1 MVAEIPLVVAAHNE
15 EQSIEACLR
24 SLLRAAEVAEAALPV
39 RLLPL
44 VVADRCSDR
53 TEEIAAALG
62 VPVRRVAGGKVAAQR
77 AGVRPAPF
85 LIFSDAD
92 VTVDPPTLR
101 GLCRLLLERPE
112 VQVAYPP
119 RAPLPPRLSSLV
131 AACSYSY
138 TKHEGF
144 QRRRTW
150 FDGKLFAI
158 RRFDVPTTE
167 ALQPRVHG
175 LDPDRFYALHQGI
188 IADDVYLSRKLVHEH
203 GLGALACGGEGCV
216 RFRTPG
222 TLRGMYAYYRRIRR
236 ELERTDLLFPEMAE
250 TGRRFGT
257 RETDWEKFR
266 AASPKDRAFFALFQ
280 GIDAALG
287 LVYAADRAYYQTLAR
302 VDGPS
307 WTRIPETKGLDGG
320 LPGP

>member
-24 SLLRAAEVAEAALPV
+24 SLLRAAEVAEASLPV

-53 TEEIAAALG
+53 TEEIAASLG

-119 RAPLPPRLSSLV
+119 RAPLPPRFSSLV
-131 AACSYSY
+131 AACLYSY
-138 TKHEGF
+138 TVHEGF
-144 QRRRTW
+144 QQRRTW

-158 RRFDVPTTE
+158 RRFEVPTTE
-167 ALQPRVHG
+167 AIQPRIRG
-175 LDPDRFYALHQGI
+175 LVPDRFYAPYQGI
-188 IADDVYLSRKLVHEH
+188 VADDIYLSRKIVHEH
-203 GLGALACGGEGCV
+203 GLDALACGGEGCV
-216 RFRTPG
+216 RFRSPG

-250 TGRRFGT
+250 TGRRFGS
-257 RETDWEKFR
+257 RETDWEKFW
-266 AASPKDRAFFALFQ
+266 AAPPRDRAFFALFQ
-280 GIDAALG
+280 GLDAALG
-287 LVYAADRAYYQTLAR
+287 GVYAAERVYYRHLASTEC
-302 VDGPS
+302 PC
-307 WTRIPETKGLDGG
+307 WPRIPETKG
-320 LPGP
+320 